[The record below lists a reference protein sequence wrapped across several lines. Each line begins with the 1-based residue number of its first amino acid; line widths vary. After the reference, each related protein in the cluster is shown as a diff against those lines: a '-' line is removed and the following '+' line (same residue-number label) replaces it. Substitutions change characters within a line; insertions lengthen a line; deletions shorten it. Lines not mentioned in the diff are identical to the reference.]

1 MRGQVRALE
10 REIGMLK
17 RAGIPTASA
26 ELRLAWMRAKGDDLC
41 RECDAL
47 RQVNT
52 MLPRGLSGRSAS
64 LPAGPS
70 ADARP

>member
-26 ELRLAWMRAKGDDLC
+26 ELRLARMRAKVDDLC

-47 RQVNT
+47 RQMNT
-52 MLPRGLSGRSAS
+52 MLPRRS
-64 LPAGPS
+64 
-70 ADARP
+70 